1 MAEFNGTQGGRS
13 IRSSMSADNQELAI
27 FTWKVPSSRVVELP
41 EAIAASLGWLV
52 EVTIL
57 DTVSLPVLLQDN
69 STLSDQ

>member
-1 MAEFNGTQGGRS
+1 
-13 IRSSMSADNQELAI
+13 MSACSQELARPI
-27 FTWKVPSSRVVELP
+27 VTWKVPSSRVVELP

-57 DTVSLPVLLQDN
+57 DTARAVVEDN

>member
-1 MAEFNGTQGGRS
+1 
-13 IRSSMSADNQELAI
+13 MSACYQELAI
-27 FTWKVPSSRVVELP
+27 VTWKVPSSRVVELP

-57 DTVSLPVLLQDN
+57 DTARAVVEDN